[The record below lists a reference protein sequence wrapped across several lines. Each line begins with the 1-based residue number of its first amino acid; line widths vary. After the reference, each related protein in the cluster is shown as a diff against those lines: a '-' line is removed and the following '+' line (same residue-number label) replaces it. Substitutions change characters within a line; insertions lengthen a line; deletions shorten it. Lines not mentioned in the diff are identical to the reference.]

1 MIKKQKSKG
10 FFTLINLD
18 IICIVSF
25 IALIFLIGIVFSGIA
40 VVVFYFLLRKKF
52 GYVPK
57 NLQKDDI

>member
-1 MIKKQKSKG
+1 MIKKQKRKG

-40 VVVFYFLLRKKF
+40 VIVFYFLVRKKF

-57 NLQKDDI
+57 KITKG

>member
-1 MIKKQKSKG
+1 MVKNQKSKG

-18 IICIVSF
+18 IICIVLF

-40 VVVFYFLLRKKF
+40 VVIFYFLVRKKF

-57 NLQKDDI
+57 KPSKNS